1 MNKISYIIFF
11 FLILILFPNFLSAK
25 IENKIIIK
33 VENEIITNYEIK
45 NKILVTLFL
54 AGEKINQDNIDKLK
68 KQSLDALIQLKL
80 KKIELEKYQIKTNY
94 NQVNNYLNSISSND
108 INSLKKSFKDN
119 NLDYKLF
126 INEVETSLMWQEMIY
141 KIYSKK
147 IEIDEKNVDKEIN
160 KIINNKTNT
169 QEFKISEIEIFN
181 NNDQSDDLKIS
192 KILDHIKKNGFETAA
207 VKYSMSSSASDKG
220 DLGWISAKSLSK
232 EILNVLNNIRPGEIT
247 KPIKRQNSTLIL
259 KLYDLRNVKPE
270 KVDKTKLRERLIN
283 KKKNELFNLYSNSY
297 LSKLK
302 NTSLIEYK

>member
-1 MNKISYIIFF
+1 M
-11 FLILILFPNFLSAK
+11 
-25 IENKIIIK
+25 
-33 VENEIITNYEIK
+33 
-45 NKILVTLFL
+45 
-54 AGEKINQDNIDKLK
+54 
-68 KQSLDALIQLKL
+68 

-207 VKYSMSSSASDKG
+207 VKYSMSSSASEKG

>member
-1 MNKISYIIFF
+1 MNKISNIIFF

-25 IENKIIIK
+25 IENKIVLK

-54 AGEKINQDNIDKLK
+54 AGEDINQDNIDKLK
-68 KQSLDALIQLKL
+68 KNSLDALIQLKL

-94 NQVNNYLNSISSND
+94 NQVNSYLNSISSND
-108 INSLKKSFKDN
+108 INNLKKKFKDN

-126 INEVETSLMWQEMIY
+126 LNEVETSLMWQELIY
-141 KIYSKK
+141 KIYSNK
-147 IEIDEKNVDKEIN
+147 IEIDKKNIDKEIN
-160 KIINNKTNT
+160 KIINNQTNIK
-169 QEFKISEIEIFN
+169 EFKISEIEIFTN
-181 NNDQSDDLKIS
+181 SNQSDDQKVS
-192 KILDHIKKNGFETAA
+192 KILDQIEKNGFETTAE
-207 VKYSMSSSASDKG
+207 KYSMSSSASNKG

-259 KLYDLRNVKPE
+259 KLYDLRNLKPE
-270 KVDKTKLRERLIN
+270 KVNITKLRERLIN

-302 NTSLIEYK
+302 NTSFIEYK

>member
-1 MNKISYIIFF
+1 
-11 FLILILFPNFLSAK
+11 
-25 IENKIIIK
+25 
-33 VENEIITNYEIK
+33 
-45 NKILVTLFL
+45 
-54 AGEKINQDNIDKLK
+54 
-68 KQSLDALIQLKL
+68 
-80 KKIELEKYQIKTNY
+80 
-94 NQVNNYLNSISSND
+94 
-108 INSLKKSFKDN
+108 
-119 NLDYKLF
+119 
-126 INEVETSLMWQEMIY
+126 MWQEMIY

-207 VKYSMSSSASDKG
+207 VKYSMSSSASEKG

-283 KKKNELFNLYSNSY
+283 KKKMNF
-297 LSKLK
+297 
-302 NTSLIEYK
+302 LICTQIAICLN

>member
-1 MNKISYIIFF
+1 M
-11 FLILILFPNFLSAK
+11 
-25 IENKIIIK
+25 
-33 VENEIITNYEIK
+33 
-45 NKILVTLFL
+45 
-54 AGEKINQDNIDKLK
+54 
-68 KQSLDALIQLKL
+68 

-147 IEIDEKNVDKEIN
+147 IEIDEKNIDKEIN

-207 VKYSMSSSASDKG
+207 VKYSMSSSASEKG